1 MAAETSCTPMQEA
14 FKVASG
20 RFPRMKEAPVRLM
33 ATQSGQSLIEACLA
47 MGILCLVFFGLFQLS
62 QLAAAREVLN
72 HAAAR
77 GARAKTVGF
86 NHFMV
91 SKAVRVAA
99 IPNAGHMLVPGFLSQ
114 NDVLLGL
121 VENLSPGDLW
131 DTILGGGTPIP
142 TAQQD
147 LESARIPE
155 YMGSHNWAQAN
166 FILDYEDWGSINPSF
181 PFIVS
186 DGAIMD
192 VNVSQN
198 YPLRVPLHRTFYAPE
213 PNADGIDTVL
223 LHGHSSIEGHYPLYL
238 DDVGW

>member
-1 MAAETSCTPMQEA
+1 
-14 FKVASG
+14 
-20 RFPRMKEAPVRLM
+20 MKEAPVRLI
-33 ATQSGQSLIEACLA
+33 ASQGGQSLIEACLA

-99 IPNAGHMLVPGFLSQ
+99 IPNAGHMLVPGLLSQ
-114 NDVLLGL
+114 NNVLLGL
-121 VENLSPGDLW
+121 VETLSPGDLW

-155 YMGSHNWAQAN
+155 YMGSHNWARAHY
-166 FILDYEDWGSINPSF
+166 ILDYEDWESIHRSI
-181 PFIVS
+181 PFIVP
-186 DGAIMD
+186 DGTIMD
-192 VNVSQN
+192 LNVSQH
-198 YPLRVPLHRTFYAPE
+198 YPLRIPLHRAFYAPE
-213 PNADGIDTVL
+213 PNAEGLDTVL
-223 LHGHSSIEGHYPLYL
+223 LHGRSSIECHYPLYL
-238 DDVGW
+238 DDAGW